1 MDNCCKRFP
10 DVGKMI
16 LNNLNDQSL
25 ARSKKASRGI
35 AVFLENERFYFV
47 RIIRKYDEQFEG
59 FEESWNEVINKT
71 PTDVLKQLAVAIQE
85 FFKDNSWRKNMAPLH
100 IAAEKDDL
108 GLCEKIITKTSNK
121 NPANPR
127 VNISPR
133 TENPSPRFLEHL
145 KILFPKNVPKSSKN
159 FHFYTWLF
167 YCTCTINNLS

>member
-71 PTDVLKQLAVAIQE
+71 PIDFLKQLAVAVE
-85 FFKDNSWRKNMAPLH
+85 DFFKENYWRKNLTPLH

-121 NPANPR
+121 NPANPG
-127 VNISPR
+127 VNISPKN
-133 TENPSPRFLEHL
+133 ENPSPRFL
-145 KILFPKNVPKSSKN
+145 KSFTKQCIRQSSKRKGP
-159 FHFYTWLF
+159 FFYTFWQFCLGQH
-167 YCTCTINNLS
+167 